1 MKRLQISFKC
11 ANGKPYSLSIQNPK
25 AGINEAEVKSALSD
39 ILAKELLVNKDNSV
53 VKTLIGAKT
62 IETQTETIF

>member
-1 MKRLQISFKC
+1 MKRLQISFIC

-53 VKTLIGAKT
+53 VKTLVGAKT
-62 IETQTETIF
+62 IETNTVTIF